1 MPLQCLLSLAI
12 LLVSACLG
20 QRCSSSA
27 SVQLETDESL
37 RLRNGS
43 CSLGDRGVGRL
54 SCARLGKI

>member
-1 MPLQCLLSLAI
+1 LLSLAI